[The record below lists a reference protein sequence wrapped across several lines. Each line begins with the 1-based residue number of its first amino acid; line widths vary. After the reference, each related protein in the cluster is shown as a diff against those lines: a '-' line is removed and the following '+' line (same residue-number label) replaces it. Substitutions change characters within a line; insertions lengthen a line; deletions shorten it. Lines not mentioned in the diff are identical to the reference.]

1 MSSSILHVDADAFF
15 ASVEIALNPKLRGKP
30 VAVTNSHLGNRAII
44 LTASYE
50 ARKFGVKTGIL
61 FVDAKRLC
69 PELVFT
75 PISMHNYGLYSLR
88 IAEILRRF
96 SPVVEEASIDEW
108 YIDLAGLRRLHHASY
123 ATIAERIQKTV
134 EQELN
139 ITVSCGIASSKI
151 LAKMASDFR
160 KPKGVTVV
168 REREREA
175 FLRHNPLA
183 DVPGFGP
190 STQALLQKLGCR
202 TALDAV
208 LLGEGR
214 MKGLLG
220 KRGVDMWNEL
230 SGKSMGEIV
239 ATPARRKSISHQ
251 RTFIKVVT
259 GEELFAEV
267 ELLLL
272 ESAAK
277 LRKLKL
283 AAKEFWLALREVD
296 YRSSGSKVRFNPP
309 TANEACFIEALEKLF
324 KENYHNGHRYRAA
337 HIGFAGL
344 VEHRPTQL
352 SLLDPRENKT
362 ISMLPALDA
371 LNDAYGRGTVTRAA
385 ALPANPKAQAFVG
398 RRIKRKG
405 ALPIIGQENVL

>member
-1 MSSSILHVDADAFF
+1 M
-15 ASVEIALNPKLRGKP
+15 
-30 VAVTNSHLGNRAII
+30 AVTNSHLGNRAII

-69 PELVFT
+69 PEIIFVS
-75 PISMHNYGLYSLR
+75 ISMHNYGLYSLR
-88 IAEILRRF
+88 IAEIIRRF

-108 YIDLAGLRRLHHASY
+108 FVDLSGLRRLHHASY
-123 ATIAERIQKTV
+123 AVIAERIQQIV

-139 ITVSCGIASSKI
+139 ITVSCGVASSKI

-160 KPKGVTVV
+160 KPKGITIV

-175 FLRHNPLA
+175 FLRDCPLA
-183 DVPGFGP
+183 DVPGFGAN
-190 STQALLQKLGCR
+190 TQDLLRKLGCS

-208 LLGEGR
+208 RLGEER
-214 MKGLLG
+214 MYGLLG
-220 KRGVDMWNEL
+220 KRGRDIWQEL
-230 SGKSMGEIV
+230 SGKSVAEIIT
-239 ATPARRKSISHQ
+239 TPARRKSISHQ
-251 RTFIKVVT
+251 RTFINVVT
-259 GEELFAEV
+259 GAELFGEV

-283 AAKEFWLALREVD
+283 ATKEFWLVLREVD
-296 YRSSGSKVRFNPP
+296 YRSSGSKACFNPP

-324 KENYHNGHRYRAA
+324 KENYRAGRRYRAA
-337 HIGFAGL
+337 NIGFAGL
-344 VEHRPTQL
+344 VENRPVQL
-352 SLLDPRENKT
+352 SLLDPLENKT
-362 ISMLPALDA
+362 ISMIPALDA

-385 ALPANPKAQAFVG
+385 ALSANPKAQAFVG
-398 RRIKRKG
+398 RRIGRKIG
-405 ALPIIGQENVL
+405 LPVIGRENLL